1 MTHISLIIATMGR
14 VEELRDLFDSL
25 VAQNHP
31 ALDVILVD
39 QNRDERLA
47 PVVAAYAPQ
56 LTLRHMRSPRPHA
69 NAARNLGLRAAIGD
83 IVAFPDDDC
92 TLPPGTLARVARS
105 FGDPGLEVLTGPAA
119 SPTGGLGSG
128 RWHSQGGPITLATV
142 WTSVI
147 EFNLWLR
154 RDTALALGGFDENLG
169 PGSAHGSAEGNDLV
183 CRAMAAGLRAEYEPT
198 LLVLHP
204 DKRLSDVAA
213 ERAYRYGMGL
223 GFVLRRHAVP
233 FAVWSAFLYRPVAG
247 AGLALLRGRLHHA
260 AYYWQSF
267 RGRLSGFL
275 SPQTPPPPPMT
286 P

>member
-25 VAQNHP
+25 VAQSHP
-31 ALDVILVD
+31 ALDVILID

-128 RWHSQGGPITLATV
+128 RWHRASRYLQGAGPAGPARPILCASRQSSSESLSYPKLAAK
-142 WTSVI
+142 I
-147 EFNLWLR
+147 IQE
-154 RDTALALGGFDENLG
+154 
-169 PGSAHGSAEGNDLV
+169 EGL
-183 CRAMAAGLRAEYEPT
+183 AGLFGRG
-198 LLVLHP
+198 LQVQSVC
-204 DKRLSDVAA
+204 LSV
-213 ERAYRYGMGL
+213 
-223 GFVLRRHAVP
+223 
-233 FAVWSAFLYRPVAG
+233 S
-247 AGLALLRGRLHHA
+247 
-260 AYYWQSF
+260 
-267 RGRLSGFL
+267 
-275 SPQTPPPPPMT
+275 
-286 P
+286 